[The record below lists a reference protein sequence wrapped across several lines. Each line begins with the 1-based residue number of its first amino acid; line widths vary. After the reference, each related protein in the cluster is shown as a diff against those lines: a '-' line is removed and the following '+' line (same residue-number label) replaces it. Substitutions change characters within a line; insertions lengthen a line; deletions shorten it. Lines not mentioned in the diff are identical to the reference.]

1 MADVSNPLS
10 PWERDLLSTL
20 DGTPARK
27 LGPSAAA
34 KLMGQHYEIEGDLSP
49 LTAEL
54 DENFRV
60 RTTSGDDA
68 IFKIFGS
75 SRAEEAASLLA
86 ATLAYLERTAPDLP
100 VPRVMAGRGG
110 AILRFLDEDGRDR
123 RAILYSFLPGKPL
136 MDAPRQLEQYRQS
149 GALLAKLA
157 CALRGF
163 QHPAMHRLLIW
174 DLRNVSALRGIVHQL
189 PDLAF
194 RPFLLDFLD
203 VFARDIAGALTSL
216 PHQFVHNDFNARN
229 ILVSAEDDSHI
240 CGVIDF
246 GDALFTARIADVAVG
261 VIGQLSAPDCA
272 TLAMDSFVAA
282 YESVSPVETL
292 EKQLL
297 PWLVAAR
304 IVQNIVMTSWYRSR
318 QPDAGH
324 FVGFDVAYFAW
335 RKDFAQALI
344 SNTVRS

>member
-1 MADVSNPLS
+1 MADVSRPLS

-20 DGTPARK
+20 EGTPARK

-34 KLMGQHYEIEGDLSP
+34 NLIGQHYEIEGDLSP

-60 RTTSGDDA
+60 RTARGDDA

-136 MDAPRQLEQYRQS
+136 MDASRQLEQYRQC

-157 CALRGF
+157 RALHAFR
-163 QHPAMHRLLIW
+163 HPAMHRLLIW
-174 DLRNVSALRGIVHQL
+174 DLRNVPALRGIVHQI
-189 PDLAF
+189 PELAF
-194 RPFLLDFLD
+194 KPFLLDFLD
-203 VFARDIAGALTSL
+203 AFTRDVAGHLASL

-229 ILVSAEDDSHI
+229 ILVSAEDDSQI

-272 TLAMDSFVAA
+272 ALAMDSFVAA
-282 YESVSPVETL
+282 YESVSPMETL

-318 QPDAGH
+318 QPEAGH
-324 FVGFDVAYFAW
+324 FVGFDVDYFAW

-344 SNTVRS
+344 SNAVRS